1 MVHVD
6 CFSMDELK
14 QQYEE
19 LLRAHRD
26 FKLLPKGKSSGEDSD
41 TTDNDKQRLQKKSA
55 LATATFEASFG
66 ERLKEM
72 PGILLS
78 TPFEEAI
85 AKMVDWASQ
94 VLPQQAAQNTF
105 STIEECGSW
114 SRDLVSETDHA
125 SYNGNVRKSWPFIQK
140 VRVYLKAYILSKGL
154 IIADLPGLRD
164 LNSARQAI
172 TERYIRQCH
181 QIFIVARIDRAITD
195 ESIKQIFELARDLS
209 KVDIVC
215 TRSEDT
221 QPREAIHDWPAER
234 VKIEELQTSIT
245 SDEKEMASLKE
256 EIDDLEEDVD
266 NLTREEER
274 QLRDHHRDYR
284 KAERSKENHELELK
298 RFIVTLRNDKVSCSL
313 RQAYR
318 NHPVATSLRV
328 FCISNNVYWDNR
340 EKPSDVALPYLNF
353 SGIVDLRRYCIGVVA
368 QSRLEAIRNFIKD
381 AIPALL
387 GSIELWVNA
396 GCGNAS
402 AERKQRVLDAVAAM
416 QQELDEVRSF
426 QPLRS

>member
-1 MVHVD
+1 VD
-6 CFSMDELK
+6 YFSVDELK

-26 FKLLPKGKSSGEDSD
+26 FKLLPKGQSNGEDSD
-41 TTDNDKQRLQKKSA
+41 MTDNDKQRLQKKSA

-78 TPFEEAI
+78 TPFDAAI

-105 STIEECGSW
+105 STIEECSSW
-114 SRDLVSETDHA
+114 SRELVSETDRA
-125 SYNGNVRKSWPFIQK
+125 TSNGNVRKSWPFIQK
-140 VRVYLKAYILSKGL
+140 VRIYLKAYILSKGL

-181 QIFIVARIDRAITD
+181 QIFVVARIDRAITD
-195 ESIKQIFELARDLS
+195 ESIKQIFELARRVDLS

-245 SDEKEMASLKE
+245 TDEKEIASLKE
-256 EIDDLEEDVD
+256 EIDDLEDDIEHLNHDD
-266 NLTREEER
+266 KRLLLEL
-274 QLRDHHRDYR
+274 QMDYR
-284 KAERSKENHELELK
+284 KAERSKENHDLELK
-298 RFIVTLRNDKVSCSL
+298 RFIVTLRNDKVSRSL
-313 RQAYR
+313 RQEYR
-318 NHPVATSLRV
+318 NHPVATSLRI
-328 FCISNNVYWDNR
+328 FCVSNNVYWDNR

-368 QSRLEAIRNFIKD
+368 QSRLEATRKFIND
-381 AIPALL
+381 EIPALL

-396 GCGNAS
+396 GSGNAS
-402 AERKQRVLDAVAAM
+402 AETKQRVLDAVAGM
-416 QQELDEVRSF
+416 QRELDEVRSAQF
-426 QPLRS
+426 LR

>member
-1 MVHVD
+1 VD
-6 CFSMDELK
+6 YFSVDELK

-26 FKLLPKGKSSGEDSD
+26 FKLLPKGQSNGEDSD

-78 TPFEEAI
+78 TPFEPAI
-85 AKMVDWASQ
+85 ARMVDWASQ
-94 VLPQQAAQNTF
+94 VLPHQAAQNTF
-105 STIEECGSW
+105 STIEECSSW
-114 SRDLVSETDHA
+114 SRELVSETDRA
-125 SYNGNVRKSWPFIQK
+125 TSNGNVRKSWPFIQK
-140 VRVYLKAYILSKGL
+140 VRIYLKAYILSKGL

-181 QIFIVARIDRAITD
+181 QIFVVARIDRAITD
-195 ESIKQIFELARDLS
+195 ESIKQIFELARRVDLS

-245 SDEKEMASLKE
+245 TDEKEMASLKE

-274 QLRDHHRDYR
+274 QLLDLQRDYR
-284 KAERSKENHELELK
+284 KAERSKENHDLELK
-298 RFIVTLRNDKVSCSL
+298 RFIVTLRNDKVSRSL

-318 NHPVATSLRV
+318 NHPVATSLRI
-328 FCISNNVYWDNR
+328 FCVSNNVYWDSR

-368 QSRLEAIRNFIKD
+368 QSRLEATRKFIND
-381 AIPALL
+381 EIPALL

-396 GCGNAS
+396 GSGNAS
-402 AERKQRVLDAVAAM
+402 AETKQQVLDAVSGM
-416 QQELDEVRSF
+416 QRELDEVRSAQF
-426 QPLRS
+426 LR

>member
-1 MVHVD
+1 VD
-6 CFSMDELK
+6 YFSVDELK

-26 FKLLPKGKSSGEDSD
+26 FKLLPKGQSNGEDSD
-41 TTDNDKQRLQKKSA
+41 MTDNDKQRLQKKSA

-78 TPFEEAI
+78 TPFEPAI

-105 STIEECGSW
+105 STIEECSSW
-114 SRDLVSETDHA
+114 SRELVSETDRA
-125 SYNGNVRKSWPFIQK
+125 TSNGNVRKSWPFIQK
-140 VRVYLKAYILSKGL
+140 VRIYLKAYILSKGL

-181 QIFIVARIDRAITD
+181 QIFVVARIDRAITD
-195 ESIKQIFELARDLS
+195 ESIKQIFELARRVDLS

-245 SDEKEMASLKE
+245 IDEKEMASLKE
-256 EIDDLEEDVD
+256 EIDDLEDDIEHLNHDD
-266 NLTREEER
+266 KRLLLEL
-274 QLRDHHRDYR
+274 QMDYR
-284 KAERSKENHELELK
+284 KAERSKENHDLELK
-298 RFIVTLRNDKVSCSL
+298 RFIVTLRNDKVSRSL
-313 RQAYR
+313 RQEYR
-318 NHPVATSLRV
+318 NHPVATSLRI
-328 FCISNNVYWDNR
+328 FCVSNNVYWDNR

-368 QSRLEAIRNFIKD
+368 QSRLEATRKFIND
-381 AIPALL
+381 EIPALL

-396 GCGNAS
+396 GSGNAS
-402 AERKQRVLDAVAAM
+402 AETKQRVLDAVAGM
-416 QQELDEVRSF
+416 QRELDEVRSAQF
-426 QPLRS
+426 LR